1 MKPLIRID
9 LTRHTNPY
17 IVWISRIAAAILIG
31 AGSLYYWKSGVAT
44 TDEGRMTSFLLGT
57 LPIIYGSLIALMSL
71 KPDIEKRIKFLNN
84 MVGLPLIMA
93 LASIVIGLIL
103 TALK

>member
-9 LTRHTNPY
+9 LTRHTNPH
-17 IVWISRIAAAILIG
+17 IVWISRIAAALLIG
-31 AGSLYYWKSGVAT
+31 VGSLYYWKMGFGT

-57 LPIIYGSLIALMSL
+57 LPIIYGILIALLSL
-71 KPDIEKRIKFLNN
+71 KSDIEKRIKVLNN
-84 MVGLPLIMA
+84 MVGLPLVMG